1 MRPNL
6 TIFENP
12 AALADRVSDRL
23 IEQISKSSGRRFD
36 LAISGGSTP
45 NFLFSALASKY
56 PDSVLWQKT
65 HFWWVDE
72 RMVPSDD
79 PESNFG
85 TVQKLLFSKIEIP
98 KENIHYIHGDANPLQ
113 ESENYSIL
121 IQQNLSSLDGWPEF
135 DLILLGMGEDGHT
148 ASIFPDQIG
157 LMHSDRI
164 CEVAH
169 HPVTNQA
176 RITLTGKVV
185 NNAAKIWF
193 LVTGSGKAERLA
205 EIIGRTKNAPQLP
218 ASYIDPVHGELC
230 WFLDEPASSSLSQP

>member
-23 IEQISKSSGRRFD
+23 MEQISKSSGRRFD

-85 TVQKLLFSKIEIP
+85 TVQKLLISKIDIP
-98 KENIHYIHGDANPLQ
+98 ENNIHHIHGQADPKRESDYYADQIQQ
-113 ESENYSIL
+113 EVPSENGSPL
-121 IQQNLSSLDGWPEF
+121 F

-148 ASIFPDQIG
+148 ASIFPEQIE
-157 LMHSDRI
+157 LMNSDRI

-176 RITLTGKVV
+176 RITLTGRVI
-185 NNAAKIWF
+185 NNAAGVWF
-193 LVTGSGKAERLA
+193 LVTGVGKAKRVA
-205 EIIGRTKNAPQLP
+205 EIIHRTKNAPQLP

>member
-1 MRPNL
+1 MERDL
-6 TIFENP
+6 QIFKNP
-12 AALADRVSDRL
+12 ELLSDHVSDHL
-23 IEQISKSSGRRFD
+23 MNCIACSTESTFH

-45 NFLFSALASKY
+45 NLFFSALASKY
-56 PDSVLWQKT
+56 PDSALWQKT

-72 RMVPSDD
+72 RMVPSND

-113 ESENYSIL
+113 ESEKYSIL

-176 RITLTGKVV
+176 RITLTGRVI
-185 NNAAKIWF
+185 NNAAGVWF
-193 LVTGSGKAERLA
+193 LLTGVGKAKRMA
-205 EIIGRTKNAPQLP
+205 EIIHRTENASQLP
-218 ASYIDPVHGELC
+218 ASYIDPIHGELC
-230 WFLDEPASSSLSQP
+230 WFLDEPASGSLSQP